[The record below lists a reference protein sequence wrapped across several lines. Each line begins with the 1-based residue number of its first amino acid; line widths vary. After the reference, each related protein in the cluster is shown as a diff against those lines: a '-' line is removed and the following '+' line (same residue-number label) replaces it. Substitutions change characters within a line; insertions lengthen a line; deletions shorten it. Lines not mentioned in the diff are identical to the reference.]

1 LTKGRQSLS
10 RADNRNL
17 PLPTDQIAAD
27 AGDNKNYVRPADLE
41 PFLDKEYRDAYLD
54 GIVKT
59 SIALQITAIRNN
71 LGQTQ
76 AEFAKTLG
84 VTQSVVSRLENTEY
98 GSVTINTLLKVA
110 RETNVA
116 LDVRFVSYPE
126 MLANEISCYKETVQD
141 VYESFQVISNSNIY
155 LQQMNSLQNI
165 STSTS
170 LFLILHANTSL
181 TAQDRSIG
189 ALSWQTHP

>member
-1 LTKGRQSLS
+1 M
-10 RADNRNL
+10 
-17 PLPTDQIAAD
+17 
-27 AGDNKNYVRPADLE
+27 RPADLE